1 MINVL
6 LVEDDID
13 LATTIVDYLDIESI
27 SCDHA
32 SNGLMGLSLLEANH
46 YQMIMLDINM
56 PKMDGLTLCN
66 TLRERG
72 MDIPILMLT
81 ARDSLEHKLQGFE
94 AGSDDYLV
102 KPFAMKE
109 LVARVQVLAKR
120 RSGEARR
127 LVLGDLTLDITQR
140 SALLNQKSL
149 NQKPLKL
156 SPIAFKLLEVLV
168 RASPQ
173 AVSRQQIMQAVWG
186 DEQPDSNSLKVHIH
200 HLRKQLDAEASSI
213 SLETVSGI
221 GFAIKSDNSN
231 DNSNNNS
238 NNNENK
244 SEGAL

>member
-27 SCDHA
+27 NCDHA
-32 SNGLMGLSLLEANH
+32 SNGVMGLNLIQHNH

-66 TLRERG
+66 TLREQG
-72 MDIPILMLT
+72 MDIPVLMLT
-81 ARDSLEHKLQGFE
+81 ARDSLENKLQGFA

-120 RSGEARR
+120 RSGEVKR
-127 LVLGDLTLDITQR
+127 LVLGDLSLDLTQR
-140 SALLNQKSL
+140 TALLQ
-149 NQKPLKL
+149 QQPLKL
-156 SPIAFKLLEVLV
+156 SPLAFKLVEVLV

-173 AVSRQQIMQAVWG
+173 SVDRQQIMQAVWG
-186 DEQPDSNSLKVHIH
+186 DEQPDSNSLKVHIY
-200 HLRKQLDAEASSI
+200 HLRKQLEATTSNI
-213 SLETVSGI
+213 KLETIAGV
-221 GFAIKSDNSN
+221 GFAIK
-231 DNSNNNS
+231 
-238 NNNENK
+238 EQH
-244 SEGAL
+244 EGAVE